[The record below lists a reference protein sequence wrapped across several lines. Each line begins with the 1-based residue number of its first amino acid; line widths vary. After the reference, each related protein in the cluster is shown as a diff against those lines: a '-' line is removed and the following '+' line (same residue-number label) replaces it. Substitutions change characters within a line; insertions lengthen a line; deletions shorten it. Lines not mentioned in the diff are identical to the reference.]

1 MKKFITFCL
10 LGCMLLVPIFSQGSS
25 EKSASGEKETKLTVL
40 WFNDGDESDV
50 FLDTINGYLQKNPN
64 IKIDMQIVAY
74 NGYEEKLKMMIS
86 GGNPPDLARVT
97 TTNVTNL
104 LSSFE
109 PIDNYVDDINAVKSN
124 FMSTQVAYATN
135 ADGKLIAYPTE
146 ATANGMLVNLDAWE
160 NAGFDVKELSKTW
173 TWDEFEKYAKIVIE
187 KNDKIKYGFA
197 LDFTPHRFSTVLYE
211 MGGHFLNADQTAM
224 QFNNQGTIDTINM
237 LKRFQDEGLMPKSVW
252 LGSENPSEL
261 FTAGLVAS
269 HIGGSWN
276 INTYN
281 KGVSDFRWCAV
292 NSPKGKINS
301 STPGGKFIACFKD
314 SANKKAA
321 MDLMA
326 AFSNKENNEKY
337 CADTFNL
344 SSRTDTNVQYVSN
357 SDDFK
362 VFQADLMKTPAFTA
376 NEWKNTS
383 FSKVSTYTKEQI
395 VQALMGNITAEKA
408 AENVDSKATIYF
420 K

>member
-1 MKKFITFCL
+1 MFVL
-10 LGCMLLVPIFSQGSS
+10 PVFSQGSS
-25 EKSASGEKETKLTVL
+25 EKSTSEDKETTLTVL

-50 FLDTINGYLQKNPN
+50 FLDTIDDYLQSNPN
-64 IKIDMQIVAY
+64 IKVDMQIVAY
-74 NGYEEKLKMMIS
+74 SGYEEKLKMMIS

-109 PIDNYVDDINAVKSN
+109 PIEGYVSDIDSVKSS
-124 FMSTQVAYATN
+124 FMATQVAYATN
-135 ADGKLIAYPTE
+135 SDGQLIAYPTE

-160 NAGFDVKELSKTW
+160 NAGFDVKTLSKTW
-173 TWDEFEKYAKIVIE
+173 TWDEFEKDAKVVME

-211 MGGHFLNADQTAM
+211 MGGHFLNSDQTQM
-224 QFNNQGTIDTINM
+224 EFNNQGTIDTINM
-237 LKRFQDEGLMPKSVW
+237 LKRFQDEGIMPKSVW

-261 FTAGLVAS
+261 FQAGLVAS

-292 NSPKGKINS
+292 NTPKGAINS
-301 STPGGKFIACFKD
+301 STPGGKFIASFKD
-314 SANKKAA
+314 SKNKDAA
-321 MDLMA
+321 MALMA
-326 AFSNKENNEKY
+326 AFSDKTHNEKY

-344 SSRTDTNVQYVSN
+344 SSRTDTDVQYASN

-362 VFQADLMKTPAFTA
+362 VFQEDLMKTPAFTA

-395 VQALMGNITAEKA
+395 VQALMGNITAQTA
-408 AENVDSKATIYF
+408 AENVDKKAALYF